1 MANTSKTTNRRP
13 LNIVTAKGSS
23 AERFFLERAGLPG
36 AEAPE
41 PEAIAPGLRPRRRHD
56 LIFHGGKTIADL
68 TFTNL
73 FVGGSSSWQKSDIQN
88 IDSALAAAMSDRDLN
103 NVMMQYFGNRP
114 ISTTFKPS
122 QILSGSKPSSFSQG
136 DVENLVTQLHS
147 QGRLQGFDL
156 ASTVFD
162 FMLPSGTV
170 LTTDAAPAQQS
181 AATASAAAR
190 KGAPEKAQRGEGA
203 AGRNPAHPE
212 DEASSLAGLGGYH
225 GSVHA
230 GEDTIYYAVGVFS
243 ETLPNGRDNGIV
255 AFDQPW
261 KDVVATFY
269 HELNEAR
276 TDADV
281 EDAIKARAGGAE
293 FLGWMSRQGEECG
306 DFPIF
311 EAGPAL
317 DLVMQEVLLTNGST
331 TVPVQFQFS
340 NAVHGPEGPIAA
352 PHTTLARARARSRRL
367 RKLHQRRA
375 LNARRRRVRRALRA
389 LRQGRLRM
397 ARRIE
402 SKLFRGKKLKSL
414 AVRRRRLRF
423 AAAIL
428 ATTNDVPWPRLS
440 IRRPHPTRRALA
452 GRRCDS
458 RND

>member
-1 MANTSKTTNRRP
+1 MTNTSKRTNRRP
-13 LNIVTAKGSS
+13 LNIVTAKGSA

-41 PEAIAPGLRPRRRHD
+41 PEAIAAGLRPRPRHD
-56 LIFHGGKTIADL
+56 LIFLGGKTIADL

-73 FVGGSSSWQKSDIQN
+73 FVGGSSSWQTSDIQN
-88 IDSALAAAMSDRDLN
+88 IDTALAAAMSDGDLN

-122 QILSGSKPSSFSQG
+122 QILSGSKPSSFSQD

-147 QGRLQGFDL
+147 QGLQGFHL
-156 ASTVFD
+156 ASTVFN

-170 LTTDAAPAQQS
+170 LTTNAAPAQES

-190 KGAPEKAQRGEGA
+190 GGAPQEAQRGEGA
-203 AGRNPAHPE
+203 TGKNPAHPE
-212 DEASSLAGLGGYH
+212 DEVSSLAGLGGYH
-225 GSVHA
+225 GSVHV

-255 AFDQPW
+255 AFDEPW
-261 KDVVATFY
+261 KNVVATFY

-281 EDAIKARAGGAE
+281 EDAIKAGAGGTK

-311 EAGPAL
+311 EAGLRL
-317 DLVMQEVLLTNGST
+317 DLVMQEVLLTDGST

-352 PHTTLARARARSRRL
+352 PHTTLARERARSRWL
-367 RKLHQRRA
+367 RKLHHRRA
-375 LNARRRRVRRALRA
+375 LNARRRRMQA
-389 LRQGRLRM
+389 
-397 ARRIE
+397 
-402 SKLFRGKKLKSL
+402 
-414 AVRRRRLRF
+414 RRRRG
-423 AAAIL
+423 A
-428 ATTNDVPWPRLS
+428 
-440 IRRPHPTRRALA
+440 RRG
-452 GRRCDS
+452 GRVLMR
-458 RND
+458 